1 MAKFKTKQ
9 QIENCLVSEFKIIGF
24 TNSVNECDCCGK
36 IRLKGTYCIEIDGNE
51 FYYGSTCASKNI
63 NISSDE
69 IKKEIKKIELY
80 KNIDNLVNEAKTEF
94 LQNKVFKLALKKGI
108 NKTDFLLKYGNVI
121 DFLCNSKCYQYGSYN
136 SYINF

>member
-1 MAKFKTKQ
+1 MT
-9 QIENCLVSEFKIIGF
+9 SEFKIIGF
-24 TNSVNECDCCGK
+24 TESINECDCCGK
-36 IRLKGTYCIEIDGNE
+36 TGLKGTYCVEIYGNE

-63 NISSDE
+63 NISSYE

-80 KNIDNLVNEAKTEF
+80 KNIDNLVKEAKTEF

-121 DFLCNSKCYQYGSYN
+121 DVLCNSKCYQYGSYN
-136 SYINF
+136 SYIIF